1 MKNALLDIWADLQE
15 KRLLPVA
22 ALLLAGLIA
31 VPLVVLKP
39 AKEAPA
45 TPTAEAGPTA
55 PAALPK
61 EMTAAVVNG
70 AKPLVAVSTL
80 DQFSSKDP
88 FKPLVALTDG
98 KLASASTAGKSAATS
113 SGSGLADTGSSGGG
127 STSTPAPKTK
137 DQTTTFTYVVDV
149 NFGKSGKAHRVNGLR
164 KLEMLPNQNTPLLV
178 FLGVQQD
185 GKTAV
190 FMVDGTLNQA
200 GEGTCKPS
208 VNTCNFVKLTVA
220 GDNNEHFF
228 TQDNGTEYSLHLI
241 RIRRVEVSKAGQSSS
256 AAAIAHAAVGEH
268 VRAFSGPFFADLQ
281 TSAEH

>member
-1 MKNALLDIWADLQE
+1 MKNALLDIWADLQD

-39 AKEAPA
+39 ANEAPA
-45 TPTAEAGPTA
+45 TPTAQAGPTA

-61 EMTAAVVNG
+61 EMTAAVVDG

-88 FKPLVALTDG
+88 FKPLVALNDG
-98 KLASASTAGKSAATS
+98 KLASAGKSADTS
-113 SGSGLADTGSSGGG
+113 SGSGATDTGSSGGG
-127 STSTPAPKTK
+127 STSTPAPNTK
-137 DQTTTFTYVVDV
+137 DQTTTFTYVVDLD
-149 NFGKSGKAHRVNGLR
+149 FGKSGKARRVNGLR

-185 GKTAV
+185 GETAV
-190 FMVDGTLNQA
+190 FMVDGTMNQA
-200 GEGTCKPS
+200 GEGTCRPS
-208 VNTCNFVKLTVA
+208 VNTCSFVKLTVA

-228 TQDNGTEYSLHLI
+228 TQDDGTEYSLHLI
-241 RIRRVEVSKAGQSSS
+241 RIRRVEVSKSGQSSS

-268 VRAFSGPFFADLQ
+268 VRAFSGPVFADLQ